1 MKNALLRQMK
11 EEKLIVIIRGVKEEQ
26 MLPLLHAMYDGGI
39 RLAELT
45 FDPLNETP
53 NTLTADLVRAAKADF
68 GDRMHIGVG
77 TVLTTQ
83 QVELA
88 AAAGAEFAIS
98 PNTDPEIINL
108 CRMNDMLSIP
118 GALTPT
124 EIVNAYNAGADVIKL
139 FPSDTMGIPYI
150 KAVRAPLRHIPM
162 LAVGGVNTQNLA
174 EVLATGVWGVGI
186 GSGVVRH
193 DLLAKNDYAGI
204 TALARAY
211 TDIIKSLRA

>member
-53 NTLTADLVRAAKADF
+53 NTLTADLVRAAKAEF

>member
-53 NTLTADLVRAAKADF
+53 NTLTADLVRAAKAEF

-204 TALARAY
+204 TALAREY

>member
-1 MKNALLRQMK
+1 MKNSLLAQIK
-11 EEKLIVIIRGVKEEQ
+11 EEKLIVIIRGVAEDK

-45 FDPLNETP
+45 FDPLEETP
-53 NTLTADLVRAAKADF
+53 NELTADLVRRAKAEF
-68 GDRMHIGVG
+68 GDKMHIGVG
-77 TVLTTQ
+77 TVLTER

-88 AAAGAEFAIS
+88 AKAGAEFAIS
-98 PNTDPEIINL
+98 PNVDTNIISK
-108 CRMNDMLSIP
+108 CRINDMLSIP

-162 LAVGGVNTQNLA
+162 LAVGGVSVNNLA

-193 DLLAKNDYAGI
+193 DLLAKDDYAGI
-204 TALARAY
+204 TALAKQY
-211 TDIIKSLRA
+211 TDIIKSLK

>member
-1 MKNALLRQMK
+1 MKNALLNQIK

-45 FDPLNETP
+45 FDPLEETP
-53 NTLTADLVRAAKADF
+53 NTLTADLVKAAKKEF

-77 TVLTTQ
+77 TVLTTR

-98 PNTDPEIINL
+98 PNVDTNIISH
-108 CRMNDMLSIP
+108 CRIHDMLSIP
-118 GALTPT
+118 GALTPS
-124 EIVNAYNAGADVIKL
+124 EIVHAYNSSADVIKL

-162 LAVGGVNTQNLA
+162 LAVGGVSVNNLA

-204 TALARAY
+204 TALAKQY

>member
-1 MKNALLRQMK
+1 MKNALLDKIR
-11 EEKLIVIIRGVKEEQ
+11 EEKIITIIRGVKEEQ

-39 RLAELT
+39 RFAELT
-45 FDPLNETP
+45 FDPLEETP
-53 NTLTADLVRAAKADF
+53 NALTADLVRRAKKEF
-68 GDRMHIGVG
+68 GDSMHIGVG
-77 TVLTTQ
+77 TVLRAR

-98 PNTDPEIINL
+98 PNVDARIITQ
-108 CRMNDMLSIP
+108 CRMHDMISIP

-124 EIVNAYNAGADVIKL
+124 EIVTAYAAGADIIKL

-162 LAVGGVNTQNLA
+162 LAVGGVSVENLR
-174 EVLATGVWGVGI
+174 EVLSTGVWGVGI

-193 DLLAKNDYAGI
+193 DLLAKGDYAGI
-204 TALARAY
+204 TALAKQY
-211 TDIIKSLRA
+211 TDIVKDLRA

>member
-1 MKNALLRQMK
+1 MKNALLAQIK
-11 EEKLIVIIRGVKEEQ
+11 EEKLIVIIRGVAEDK

-45 FDPLNETP
+45 FDPLEETP
-53 NTLTADLVRAAKADF
+53 NELTANLVRAAKQEF
-68 GDRMHIGVG
+68 GDKMHIGVG
-77 TVLTTQ
+77 TVLTER

-98 PNTDPEIINL
+98 PNVDTQIIAK
-108 CRMNDMLSIP
+108 CRINDMLSIP

-162 LAVGGVNTQNLA
+162 LAVGGVGIHNLA
-174 EVLATGVWGVGI
+174 DVLATGVWGVGI
-186 GSGVVRH
+186 GSGIVRH
-193 DLLAKNDYAGI
+193 DLIAKGDWTGI
-204 TALARAY
+204 TAFAKQY
-211 TDIIKSLRA
+211 TDIVKSLK

>member
-1 MKNALLRQMK
+1 MLKQELMDLIR
-11 EEKLIVIIRGVKEEQ
+11 EEKLIVIIRGVAEEK

-45 FDPLNETP
+45 FDPLDETP
-53 NTLTADLVRAAKADF
+53 NTLTADLVRRAKAEF

-77 TVLTTQ
+77 TVLTEK

-98 PNTDPEIINL
+98 PNVDPHIISH
-108 CRMNDMLSIP
+108 CRICDMLSIP

-162 LAVGGVNTQNLA
+162 LAVGGVNTKNLPDF
-174 EVLATGVWGVGI
+174 LATGVWGVGI

-193 DLLAKNDYAGI
+193 DLLAKNDYAAI
-204 TALARAY
+204 TALAKEY
-211 TDIIKSLRA
+211 TDIVKSLK

>member
-1 MKNALLRQMK
+1 MKNELINQIK

-53 NTLTADLVRAAKADF
+53 NTLTADLVRAAKKEF

-77 TVLTTQ
+77 TVLTER

-98 PNTDPEIINL
+98 PNVDSKIITH
-108 CRMNDMLSIP
+108 CRIYDMLSIP
-118 GALTPT
+118 GALTPS
-124 EIVNAYNAGADVIKL
+124 EIVNAYNAGADMIKL

-162 LAVGGVNTQNLA
+162 LAVGGVGLDNLA
-174 EVLATGVWGVGI
+174 DVLATGVWGVGI

-204 TALARAY
+204 TALAKQY

>member
-1 MKNALLRQMK
+1 MKNSLLNTIR
-11 EEKLIVIIRGVKEEQ
+11 EEKIITIIRGVKESQ

-45 FDPLNETP
+45 FDPLEETP
-53 NTLTADLVRAAKADF
+53 NELTANLVRAAKKEF

-77 TVLTTQ
+77 TVLTTR

-88 AAAGAEFAIS
+88 ASAGAEFAIS
-98 PNTDPEIINL
+98 PNVDPGIITH
-108 CRMNDMLSIP
+108 CRIYDMVSIP

-124 EIVNAYNAGADVIKL
+124 EIVNAYNAGADIIKL
-139 FPSDTMGIPYI
+139 FPADTMGIPYI

-162 LAVGGVNTQNLA
+162 LAVGGVSVENLPA
-174 EVLATGVWGVGI
+174 VLATGVWGVGI

-193 DLLAKNDYAGI
+193 DLLAKEDYASI
-204 TALARAY
+204 TALAKQY
-211 TDIIKSLRA
+211 TDTVHHLK

>member
-1 MKNALLRQMK
+1 MKNALLNQIK
-11 EEKLIVIIRGVKEEQ
+11 EEKLIVIIRGVREEQ

-45 FDPLNETP
+45 FDPLEETP
-53 NTLTADLVRAAKADF
+53 NTLTADLVRQAKAEF
-68 GDRMHIGVG
+68 GDHMHIGVG
-77 TVLTTQ
+77 TVLTER
-83 QVELA
+83 QVKLA

-98 PNTDPEIINL
+98 PNVDTGIITQ
-108 CRMNDMLSIP
+108 CRMHDMLSIP
-118 GALTPT
+118 GALTPS
-124 EIVNAYNAGADVIKL
+124 EIVNAYNAGADIIKL

-162 LAVGGVNTQNLA
+162 LAVGGVSVHNLA

-193 DLLAKNDYAGI
+193 DLLARNDYAGI
-204 TALARAY
+204 TALAKQY
-211 TDIIKSLRA
+211 TDIVKSLRA

>member
-53 NTLTADLVRAAKADF
+53 NTLTADLVRAAKAEF

-162 LAVGGVNTQNLA
+162 LAVGGVSTKNLA

>member
-1 MKNALLRQMK
+1 MKNELLKLMK

-53 NTLTADLVRAAKADF
+53 NTLTADLVHAAKAEF

-77 TVLTTQ
+77 TVLTTR

-98 PNTDPEIINL
+98 PNTDPEIINH
-108 CRMNDMLSIP
+108 CRMHDMISIP
-118 GALTPT
+118 GALTPS

-162 LAVGGVNTQNLA
+162 LAVGGVHTGNLA

-204 TALARAY
+204 TALAREY
-211 TDIIKSLRA
+211 TDIIKNLRA

>member
-1 MKNALLRQMK
+1 MKNELLNQIK

-53 NTLTADLVRAAKADF
+53 NTLTADLVRAAKKEF
-68 GDRMHIGVG
+68 GDSMHIGVG
-77 TVLTTQ
+77 TVLTER

-98 PNTDPEIINL
+98 PNVDTHIITH
-108 CRMNDMLSIP
+108 CRIHDMLSIP

-124 EIVNAYNAGADVIKL
+124 EIVNAYNAGADIIKL

-162 LAVGGVNTQNLA
+162 LAVGGVSVNNLA

-186 GSGVVRH
+186 GSGVVRQ

-204 TALARAY
+204 TALAKQY
-211 TDIIKSLRA
+211 TDIVKSLRA

>member
-53 NTLTADLVRAAKADF
+53 NTLTADLVRAAKAEF

-77 TVLTTQ
+77 TVLTTR

-118 GALTPT
+118 GALTPS

-162 LAVGGVNTQNLA
+162 LAVGGVNTKNLA

-204 TALARAY
+204 TALAREY

>member
-1 MKNALLRQMK
+1 MKNELINQIK

-53 NTLTADLVRAAKADF
+53 NTLTADLVRAAKKEF

-77 TVLTTQ
+77 TVLTER

-98 PNTDPEIINL
+98 PT
-108 CRMNDMLSIP
+108 
-118 GALTPT
+118 
-124 EIVNAYNAGADVIKL
+124 
-139 FPSDTMGIPYI
+139 
-150 KAVRAPLRHIPM
+150 
-162 LAVGGVNTQNLA
+162 
-174 EVLATGVWGVGI
+174 
-186 GSGVVRH
+186 
-193 DLLAKNDYAGI
+193 
-204 TALARAY
+204 
-211 TDIIKSLRA
+211 

>member
-1 MKNALLRQMK
+1 MKNALLNQIK

-45 FDPLNETP
+45 FDPLEETP
-53 NTLTADLVRAAKADF
+53 NTLTADLVKAAKKEF

-77 TVLTTQ
+77 TVLTTR

-98 PNTDPEIINL
+98 PNVDTNIISH
-108 CRMNDMLSIP
+108 CRIHDMLSIP
-118 GALTPT
+118 GALTPS
-124 EIVNAYNAGADVIKL
+124 EIVHAYNSGADVIKL

-162 LAVGGVNTQNLA
+162 LAVGGVSVNNLA

-204 TALARAY
+204 TALAKQY

>member
-1 MKNALLRQMK
+1 MKNALLNQIK
-11 EEKLIVIIRGVKEEQ
+11 DEKLIVIIRGVKAEQ

-45 FDPLNETP
+45 FDPLDETP
-53 NTLTADLVRAAKADF
+53 NTLTADLVRAAKKEF
-68 GDRMHIGVG
+68 GDSMHIGVG
-77 TVLTTQ
+77 TVLTTR

-98 PNTDPEIINL
+98 PNVDTSIISH
-108 CRMNDMLSIP
+108 CRICDMLSIP
-118 GALTPT
+118 GALTPS
-124 EIVNAYNAGADVIKL
+124 EIVNAYNAGADMIKL

-162 LAVGGVNTQNLA
+162 LAVGGVGVNNLA
-174 EVLATGVWGVGI
+174 DVLSTGVCGVGI

-193 DLLAKNDYAGI
+193 DLLANNDYAGI
-204 TALARAY
+204 TALAKQY
-211 TDIIKSLRA
+211 TDIIKALRA

>member
-1 MKNALLRQMK
+1 MKNALLAQIK
-11 EEKLIVIIRGVKEEQ
+11 EEKLIVIIRGVDEDK

-45 FDPLNETP
+45 FDPLEETP
-53 NTLTADLVRAAKADF
+53 NELTANLVRAAKQEF
-68 GDRMHIGVG
+68 GDKMHIGVG
-77 TVLTTQ
+77 TVLTER

-98 PNTDPEIINL
+98 PNVDTQIIAK
-108 CRMNDMLSIP
+108 CRINDMLSIP

-162 LAVGGVNTQNLA
+162 LAVGGVGIHNLA
-174 EVLATGVWGVGI
+174 DVLATGVWGVGI
-186 GSGVVRH
+186 GSGIVRH
-193 DLLAKNDYAGI
+193 DLIAKGDWAGI
-204 TALARAY
+204 TAFAKQY
-211 TDIIKSLRA
+211 TDIVKSLK

>member
-1 MKNALLRQMK
+1 MKNALLNQIK

-45 FDPLNETP
+45 FDPLEETP
-53 NTLTADLVRAAKADF
+53 NTLTADLVKAAKKEF

-77 TVLTTQ
+77 TVLTTR

-98 PNTDPEIINL
+98 PNVDTNIISH
-108 CRMNDMLSIP
+108 CRIYDMLSIP
-118 GALTPT
+118 GALTPS
-124 EIVNAYNAGADVIKL
+124 EIVHAYNSGADVIKL

-162 LAVGGVNTQNLA
+162 LAVGGVSVNNLA

-204 TALARAY
+204 TALAKQY